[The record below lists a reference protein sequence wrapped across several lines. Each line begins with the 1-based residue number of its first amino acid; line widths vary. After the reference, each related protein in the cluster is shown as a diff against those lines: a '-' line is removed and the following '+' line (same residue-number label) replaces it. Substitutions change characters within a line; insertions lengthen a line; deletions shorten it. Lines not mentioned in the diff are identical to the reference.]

1 MDSNA
6 LPEEKATGPPRG
18 ARLSSTEIHEL
29 AQGLERL
36 RREAATRDV
45 RLGQLRAEIQRLQDA
60 LEQEVRLRHL

>member
-1 MDSNA
+1 MDSNR

-18 ARLSSTEIHEL
+18 APLSNMEIHEM

-45 RLGQLRAEIQRLQDA
+45 RLGQLRAEIRRLQDA
-60 LEQEVRLRHL
+60 LEHEVRLRAL